1 MKQTILKM
9 NTLLLLSVITLSLW
23 SCSKTEPVQPALP
36 TQSNSSAEGSQ
47 SNSLNDEALLPG
59 EIAAAQP
66 SPGVYVISKFID
78 TRDDKTSLFTGYT
91 FEFQAD
97 GDFIATTNTNNVF
110 NGSWSLNS
118 AGTVMT
124 INISGNAK
132 LKNLDDDNW
141 KVARITNIR
150 IKLTAP
156 GPDVVVFT
164 KQS

>member
-9 NTLLLLSVITLSLW
+9 NALLLVSVITLTLW

-36 TQSNSSAEGSQ
+36 TQ

-97 GDFIATTNTNNVF
+97 GDFIATTNTNSVF

-141 KVARITNIR
+141 KVAKITNIR

>member
-9 NTLLLLSVITLSLW
+9 NTLLLLSVITLALW
-23 SCSKTEPVQPALP
+23 SCNKMQDVQPALP
-36 TQSNSSAEGSQ
+36 AQSNGSAQESQ
-47 SNSLNDEALLPG
+47 TNGLTDETLLPG
-59 EIAAAQP
+59 EIAAVQP

-78 TRDDKTSLFTGYT
+78 THDDKTSLFTGYT

-97 GDFIATTNTNNVF
+97 GDLIVTTNTNKVF
-110 NGSWSLNS
+110 TGSWSLNS

-141 KVARITNIR
+141 KVAKITNIR
-150 IKLTAP
+150 IRLTAP